1 MDPCNPE
8 SNIDNVRAS
17 LRTNL
22 GVPKS
27 YATKFSRK
35 NACSAFRVCKSS
47 NVFPPLKLDKAGG
60 YIYFIDPESPLS
72 AREYRLLFETG
83 KIEDVRKIAKK
94 LKVVKLDEPKVVLRA
109 TIVSI
114 LSKMDL
120 TEPIKAMKISAAK
133 NISTTPLNNGNKNL
147 FMSNNKNKN
156 KNLFR
161 TPTNNKNLFGTPT
174 NNKNLFVT
182 PTNNGNKNKNLFG
195 TPTNNK
201 NLIPAVNMKNPQI
214 TDESEPFKLG
224 RPKVKAPTGLSERSI
239 TNKLNSIS
247 NNLSYISERAE

>member
-8 SNIDNVRAS
+8 SNIDNVRAL

-27 YATKFSRK
+27 YATNFSRK

-83 KIEDVRKIAKK
+83 KTEDVRKIAKK
-94 LKVVKLDEPKVVLRA
+94 LKVVKLDKPKAVLRA
-109 TIVSI
+109 TIVGI

-133 NISTTPLNNGNKNL
+133 NISTTPTNNGNKNL
-147 FMSNNKNKN
+147 FGTPTN
-156 KNLFR
+156 KNLFG
-161 TPTNNKNLFGTPT
+161 TPTNKNLFGTPTNKNLFGTPT
-174 NNKNLFVT
+174 NNKN
-182 PTNNGNKNKNLFG
+182 
-195 TPTNNK
+195 K
-201 NLIPAVNMKNPQI
+201 NLIPAVNMKNAQI

-224 RPKVKAPTGLSERSI
+224 RPKVKAPSGLSERSV

>member
-8 SNIDNVRAS
+8 SNIDNVRAL

-47 NVFPPLKLDKAGG
+47 NVFPPLKLDKTGG

-83 KIEDVRKIAKK
+83 KIEDVRRIAKK
-94 LKVVKLDEPKVVLRA
+94 LKVVKLDEPKAILRA

-133 NISTTPLNNGNKNL
+133 NLSTTPFNNGNKNL

-156 KNLFR
+156 LFGV
-161 TPTNNKNLFGTPT
+161 PSNNKNLFGTPS
-174 NNKNLFVT
+174 NNKNLFMS
-182 PTNNGNKNKNLFG
+182 NNK
-195 TPTNNK
+195 NK
-201 NLIPAVNMKNPQI
+201 NLIPAVNMKNAQI

-224 RPKVKAPTGLSERSI
+224 RPKVKAPTGLSERSAAS
-239 TNKLNSIS
+239 KLNSIS

>member
-83 KIEDVRKIAKK
+83 KIEDVRRIAKK
-94 LKVVKLDEPKVVLRA
+94 LKVVKLDEPKAILRA

-120 TEPIKAMKISAAK
+120 SEPIKAMKISAAK
-133 NISTTPLNNGNKNL
+133 NLSTTPFNNGNKNL

-156 KNLFR
+156 LFMS
-161 TPTNNKNLFGTPT
+161 NNKNKNLFGVPS
-174 NNKNLFVT
+174 NNN
-182 PTNNGNKNKNLFG
+182 NKNKNLFG
-195 TPTNNK
+195 TPSNNKNK
-201 NLIPAVNMKNPQI
+201 NLIPAVNMKNAQI

-224 RPKVKAPTGLSERSI
+224 RPKVKAPTGLSERSAAS
-239 TNKLNSIS
+239 KLNSIS